1 MARQVIGQGHTLIAG
16 ATGSYQGP
24 FAAFL
29 AFQEMMA
36 GRHVVQLCDY
46 QSEADVAPRA
56 FAQFGEA
63 VGNRKIADRFRAIA
77 GLRVEDIGSKQ
88 WPDKTIFFRDL
99 SSYLPVDP
107 DDHNLLAQSDLA
119 KAGFT
124 TLTVISASP
133 WGVRRDLKDYP
144 ADTIWNAVADGR
156 KVTLT
161 RLKPD
166 YELIA
171 YQGEMTR
178 HAIFWV
184 EREIENARLSN
195 RSG

>member
-1 MARQVIGQGHTLIAG
+1 MTKQIIGQGHTLIAG
-16 ATGSYQGP
+16 ASGSYQGP

-29 AFQEMMA
+29 AFQEMTN

-56 FAQFGEA
+56 FAHFGEA
-63 VGNRKIADRFRAIA
+63 VGNKKIADRFRAIA
-77 GLRVEDIGSKQ
+77 GLTVEDVGSKQ
-88 WPDKTIFFRDL
+88 WPDQTIFFRDL
-99 SSYLPVDP
+99 SSYLPVEP
-107 DDHNLLAQSDLA
+107 DDHNLLAQSELA

-133 WGVRRDLKDYP
+133 WGVRRDLKGYP
-144 ADTIWNAVADGR
+144 ADMIWNGVADGR

-166 YELIA
+166 YELVT

-178 HAIFWV
+178 RAMLWV
-184 EREIENARLSN
+184 EKEIENAKY
-195 RSG
+195 